1 MTTAHVSHRST
12 DHVETD
18 SARALR
24 ESEELHRI
32 TLQNMSDAVF
42 ITTELGTFTYVC
54 PNVDVIFG
62 YRQDEVQAMGK
73 ISCLLGRE
81 LVDREQLAASG
92 EARNVEH
99 EIVTKGGT
107 RRALLVHIKQVAI
120 KGGTTL
126 YVCRDITERQ
136 ELREVSGRLIHAH
149 EEERIRLSREL
160 HDDVAQRV
168 GLLAVEI
175 SLHQDHLKG
184 ASLEVRQQVA
194 KLLAQTE
201 EIGSEL
207 HRLAHELHPA
217 RLTQLGLEAS
227 IRSFCRDLENARRI
241 AIRVQIRAIPTDL
254 DSSVALCLYRITQ
267 EALQNVVKHSGA
279 TRAMVALSTAHD
291 EMFLTV
297 IDNGRGFDAASVER
311 KGTLGTV
318 SMSERARQVRGQ
330 LLVTS
335 KPGHGT
341 WVEALVPFRNGESA
355 TSAAAVTQ

>member
-1 MTTAHVSHRST
+1 MENDVN
-12 DHVETD
+12 D

-42 ITTELGTFTYVC
+42 ITNELGMFTYVC

-81 LVDREQLAASG
+81 LIDRDQLAASG

-126 YVCRDITERQ
+126 YVCRDITERH
-136 ELREVSGRLIHAH
+136 ELREVSGLLIHAH
-149 EEERIRLSREL
+149 EQERIRLSREL

-168 GLLAVEI
+168 SLLALEL
-175 SLHQDHLKG
+175 SEHRDRLKE
-184 ASLEVRQQVA
+184 APLDVRQQVA
-194 KLLAQTE
+194 KLLAQTQ

-217 RLTQLGLEAS
+217 RLKQLGLEAS
-227 IRSFCRDLENARRI
+227 IRSFCRELGNARRI
-241 AIRVQIRAIPTDL
+241 AIRVEIGGIPNEL

-279 TRAMVALSTAHD
+279 TRAMVALSRARD

-297 IDNGRGFDAASVER
+297 IDNGHGFDAAAVDT

-318 SMSERARQVRGQ
+318 SMRERARQARGEMF
-330 LLVTS
+330 VTS

-341 WVEALVPFRNGESA
+341 WVEVLVPFRN
-355 TSAAAVTQ
+355 